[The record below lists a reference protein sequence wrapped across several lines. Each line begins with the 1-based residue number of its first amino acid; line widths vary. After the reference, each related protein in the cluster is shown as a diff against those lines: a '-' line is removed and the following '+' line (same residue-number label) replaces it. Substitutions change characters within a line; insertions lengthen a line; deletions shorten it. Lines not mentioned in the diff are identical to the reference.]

1 MRLFFIRKD
10 SLVLLDHEN
19 TRKAHREGLIYREFG
34 SADELE
40 WTDGW
45 TEPKLLPDS
54 VLVRVI
60 AGLGVA
66 GRIVAVGSEVSGFS
80 VGDAHCHVE
89 SKQTIGEVCIV
100 FSPF

>member
-1 MRLFFIRKD
+1 MKIQGRHI
-10 SLVLLDHEN
+10 V
-19 TRKAHREGLIYREFG
+19 KALIYREFG